1 MRVVERVAGRYT
13 VEEVEDF
20 GRVYRWSPESVVMEC
35 ECGRRT
41 ALKRSD
47 VIVGS
52 RPCCGCGAVPTGA
65 IREEVVL
72 EVLDESRESCLHPWR
87 YWRTS
92 ESTGLSI

>member
-35 ECGRRT
+35 ECGGRT
-41 ALKRSD
+41 TLKRSD

-65 IREEVVL
+65 TREEVVL
-72 EVLDESRESCLHPWR
+72 EVLDESREAGHHPWR

-92 ESTGLSI
+92 ENTGLPI